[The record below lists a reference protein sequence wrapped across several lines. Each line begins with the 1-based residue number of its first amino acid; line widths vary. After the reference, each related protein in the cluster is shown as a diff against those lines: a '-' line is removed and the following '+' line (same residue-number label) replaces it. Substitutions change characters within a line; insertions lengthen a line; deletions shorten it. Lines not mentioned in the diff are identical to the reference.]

1 MVAPLWDESGPPP
14 IFRYDIASIAHWCES
29 APSMEARS
37 DAEATPRC
45 PNCGARTIGAWCA
58 GCGQESILEQGALVR
73 TVQRQWQR
81 IRHTLVALLVH
92 PGQLTAEFRDGLRAR
107 SISPWR
113 LTFNVLTVFLL
124 LSFVTNFRVAN
135 FPKLDPSGQLAQE
148 VSAAAQRAKV
158 DEVAFTERVDRR
170 FNGIF
175 TLSVIPSIAMS
186 AVVAGLTHLR
196 RRESW
201 SVHFVFAL
209 HFTAWLFILNLAYFL
224 AMRSLGL
231 SLTYGAQRSV
241 IGTGLIALILLW
253 ELGYAV
259 VAFRRVYADG
269 WIGAGAKAIAILVV
283 NFLTGNVLAILSFF
297 LAIQVSVGVG

>member
-1 MVAPLWDESGPPP
+1 
-14 IFRYDIASIAHWCES
+14 
-29 APSMEARS
+29 MEARS

-45 PNCGARTIGAWCA
+45 PNCGARTIGVWCA

-113 LTFNVLTVFLL
+113 LAFNVLTVFFL
-124 LSFVTNFRVAN
+124 LSFVTDFNASN
-135 FPKLDPSGQLAQE
+135 FPRQDPSGSLAQ
-148 VSAAAQRAKV
+148 VMSAAARQAKL
-158 DEVAFTERVDRR
+158 DEVAFSQRVDRR

-175 TLSVIPSIAMS
+175 TLLLTLSIASS
-186 AVVAGLTHLR
+186 AAVARFSHLR

-209 HFTAWLFILNLAYFL
+209 HLTAWVLIANLVYFL
-224 AMRSLGL
+224 AMRFFGL
-231 SLTYGAQRSV
+231 SLTYGAQNSAV
-241 IGTGLIALILLW
+241 GTSLIALVLFW
-253 ELGYAV
+253 QFSYVA
-259 VAFRRVYADG
+259 VAFRRVYDDG
-269 WIGAGAKAIAILVV
+269 WISAGAKALVMLLV
-283 NFLTGNVLAILSFF
+283 DFVTANALAILAFY
-297 LAIQVSVGVG
+297 LAIQLSLRTGW